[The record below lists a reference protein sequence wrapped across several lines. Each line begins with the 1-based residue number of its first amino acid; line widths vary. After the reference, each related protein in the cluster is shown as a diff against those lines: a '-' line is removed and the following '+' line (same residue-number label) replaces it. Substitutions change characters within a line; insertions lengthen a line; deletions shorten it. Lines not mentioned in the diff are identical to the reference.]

1 MEDPPKMDDDPLI
14 GLLLLQLVFI
24 ALNAIFACA
33 EIAVISIND
42 VKLAKL
48 AASGDKRA
56 IRIARLTSQPARFLA
71 TIQISITLA
80 GFLGSAFAADNFA
93 GKLVELLLKTGTT
106 IPAHTLN
113 AISVVLITLILSY
126 FTLVFGELVPKR
138 LAMKKAERIAFAL
151 SGIISAISTVFKPL
165 VWLLTASTNGILR
178 LLGINPNE
186 EDSSV
191 TEEEIRMMIDA
202 GSEKGAIE
210 ADEKELLQNVFE
222 FNDVS
227 AADMLT
233 HRTMVDMLWLEESD
247 EAWAKLVSSTN
258 HSYYPICA
266 DTADDVVGILRARD
280 YLRLSERTRDNVMAN
295 AVSEPLFVP
304 ESVKADDLFREM
316 RRSRDHFAVVLD
328 EYGGM
333 SGIVT
338 MNDIVEQLVGD
349 IDGQQDDEEAIV
361 PIDGG
366 RYSVGGCA
374 PLEDIAEKLG
384 LDLPTDEFDTIGGLI
399 FSACD
404 TIPPD
409 GSRFSVKVCG
419 ISADVDRIMDHR
431 IVHAVISKA
440 GEAASC
446 ENESKAG

>member
-1 MEDPPKMDDDPLI
+1 MDDDPLI

-106 IPAHTLN
+106 IPTHTLN

-178 LLGINPNE
+178 LLGINPND

-233 HRTMVDMLWLEESD
+233 HRTMVDMLWLEEGD

-349 IDGQQDDEEAIV
+349 IDGQHDDEEAIV

>member
-1 MEDPPKMDDDPLI
+1 MDDDPLI

-349 IDGQQDDEEAIV
+349 IDGQQDDEE

-431 IVHAVISKA
+431 IVHAVICKA
-440 GEAASC
+440 GEAAPC
-446 ENESKAG
+446 EDESKAG

>member
-247 EAWAKLVSSTN
+247 EAWAKLLSSTN

-280 YLRLSERTRDNVMAN
+280 YLRLSDRTRDNVMAN

>member
-1 MEDPPKMDDDPLI
+1 MDDDPLI

-151 SGIISAISTVFKPL
+151 SGIISAISTVFNPL

-178 LLGINPNE
+178 LLGINPND

-233 HRTMVDMLWLEESD
+233 HRTMVDMLWLEEGD

-349 IDGQQDDEEAIV
+349 IDGQHDDEEAIV

>member
-1 MEDPPKMDDDPLI
+1 MDDDPLI

-338 MNDIVEQLVGD
+338 RNDIVEQLVGD

>member
-1 MEDPPKMDDDPLI
+1 MDDDPLI

-247 EAWAKLVSSTN
+247 EAWAKLLSSTN

-280 YLRLSERTRDNVMAN
+280 YLRLSDRTRDNVMAN

>member
-1 MEDPPKMDDDPLI
+1 MDDDPLI

-178 LLGINPNE
+178 LLGINPNQ
-186 EDSSV
+186 EDSSD
-191 TEEEIRMMIDA
+191 TEAEIRMMIAA

-233 HRTMVDMLWLEESD
+233 HRTMVDMLWLEEGD

-349 IDGQQDDEEAIV
+349 IDGQHDDEEAIV

>member
-1 MEDPPKMDDDPLI
+1 M
-14 GLLLLQLVFI
+14 
-24 ALNAIFACA
+24 
-33 EIAVISIND
+33 
-42 VKLAKL
+42 
-48 AASGDKRA
+48 
-56 IRIARLTSQPARFLA
+56 
-71 TIQISITLA
+71 
-80 GFLGSAFAADNFA
+80 
-93 GKLVELLLKTGTT
+93 
-106 IPAHTLN
+106 
-113 AISVVLITLILSY
+113 
-126 FTLVFGELVPKR
+126 
-138 LAMKKAERIAFAL
+138 
-151 SGIISAISTVFKPL
+151 
-165 VWLLTASTNGILR
+165 
-178 LLGINPNE
+178 
-186 EDSSV
+186 
-191 TEEEIRMMIDA
+191 
-202 GSEKGAIE
+202 
-210 ADEKELLQNVFE
+210 FE

-266 DTADDVVGILRARD
+266 DTTDDVVGILRARD
-280 YLRLSERTRDNVMAN
+280 YLRLSERTRDKVMAN

-431 IVHAVISKA
+431 IVHAVICKA
-440 GEAASC
+440 GEAAPC
-446 ENESKAG
+446 EDESKAG

>member
-1 MEDPPKMDDDPLI
+1 MDDDPLI

-151 SGIISAISTVFKPL
+151 SGIISAISPVFKPL

-440 GEAASC
+440 GEAAPC
-446 ENESKAG
+446 EDESKAG

>member
-1 MEDPPKMDDDPLI
+1 MDDDPLI

-178 LLGINPNE
+178 LLGINPND

-233 HRTMVDMLWLEESD
+233 HRTMVDMLWLEEGD

-349 IDGQQDDEEAIV
+349 IDGQHDDEEAIV

>member
-210 ADEKELLQNVFE
+210 ADEELLQNVFE

-233 HRTMVDMLWLEESD
+233 HRTMVDMLWLEEGD

-384 LDLPTDEFDTIGGLI
+384 TINYEVTCMLKSRLPRVYIKNKHI
-399 FSACD
+399 
-404 TIPPD
+404 IN
-409 GSRFSVKVCG
+409 VKNH
-419 ISADVDRIMDHR
+419 I
-431 IVHAVISKA
+431 
-440 GEAASC
+440 
-446 ENESKAG
+446 

>member
-247 EAWAKLVSSTN
+247 EAWAKLLSSTN

>member
-1 MEDPPKMDDDPLI
+1 MDDDPLI

-431 IVHAVISKA
+431 IVHAVIGKA

>member
-1 MEDPPKMDDDPLI
+1 MDDDPLI

-258 HSYYPICA
+258 HSYYPIYA
-266 DTADDVVGILRARD
+266 NTADNVVGILRARD

-295 AVSEPLFVP
+295 AVSEPLVAP

>member
-1 MEDPPKMDDDPLI
+1 MDDDPLI

-419 ISADVDRIMDHR
+419 ISADVDRIMYHR

>member
-1 MEDPPKMDDDPLI
+1 MDDDPLI

-178 LLGINPNE
+178 LLRINPNE

-247 EAWAKLVSSTN
+247 EAWAKLLSSTN

>member
-1 MEDPPKMDDDPLI
+1 MDDDPLI

-409 GSRFSVKVCG
+409 GSRFSVTVCG

>member
-1 MEDPPKMDDDPLI
+1 MDDDPLI

-93 GKLVELLLKTGTT
+93 GKLVDLLLKTGTT

-178 LLGINPNE
+178 LLGINPND

>member
-1 MEDPPKMDDDPLI
+1 MDDDPLI

-178 LLGINPNE
+178 LLGINPND

-233 HRTMVDMLWLEESD
+233 HRTMVDMLWLEEGD

>member
-1 MEDPPKMDDDPLI
+1 MDDDPLI

-178 LLGINPNE
+178 LLGINPND

-233 HRTMVDMLWLEESD
+233 HRTMVDMLWLEEGD

-316 RRSRDHFAVVLD
+316 RRSRDHFAIVLD

>member
-1 MEDPPKMDDDPLI
+1 MDDDPLI

-440 GEAASC
+440 GEAAPC

>member
-1 MEDPPKMDDDPLI
+1 MDDDPLI

-178 LLGINPNE
+178 LLGINPND

-233 HRTMVDMLWLEESD
+233 HRTMVDMLWLEEGD

-349 IDGQQDDEEAIV
+349 IDGQHDDEEAIV
-361 PIDGG
+361 PIDGD

-431 IVHAVISKA
+431 IVHAVICKA
-440 GEAASC
+440 GEAAPC
-446 ENESKAG
+446 EDESKAG

>member
-1 MEDPPKMDDDPLI
+1 MDDDPLI

-280 YLRLSERTRDNVMAN
+280 YLRFSERTRDNVMAN

>member
-1 MEDPPKMDDDPLI
+1 MDDDPLI

-440 GEAASC
+440 G
-446 ENESKAG
+446 

>member
-1 MEDPPKMDDDPLI
+1 MDDDPLI

-440 GEAASC
+440 GEAAAW

>member
-1 MEDPPKMDDDPLI
+1 MDDDPLI

-247 EAWAKLVSSTN
+247 EAWTKLVSSTN

-280 YLRLSERTRDNVMAN
+280 YLRLSDRTRDNVMAN

>member
-1 MEDPPKMDDDPLI
+1 MDDDPLI

-210 ADEKELLQNVFE
+210 AD
-222 FNDVS
+222 DVS

-431 IVHAVISKA
+431 IVHAVICKA
-440 GEAASC
+440 GEAAPC
-446 ENESKAG
+446 EDESKAG

>member
-233 HRTMVDMLWLEESD
+233 HRTMVDMLWLEEGD

-266 DTADDVVGILRARD
+266 DTADDVVGILSARD

>member
-1 MEDPPKMDDDPLI
+1 MDDDPLI

-247 EAWAKLVSSTN
+247 EAWAKLLSSTN

>member
-1 MEDPPKMDDDPLI
+1 MDDDPLI

-247 EAWAKLVSSTN
+247 EAWTKLVSSTN

-304 ESVKADDLFREM
+304 ESVKADALFREL

-431 IVHAVISKA
+431 IVHAVICKA
-440 GEAASC
+440 GEAAPC
-446 ENESKAG
+446 EDEGKAG

>member
-1 MEDPPKMDDDPLI
+1 MDDDPLI

-431 IVHAVISKA
+431 RVHAVISKA

>member
-1 MEDPPKMDDDPLI
+1 MDDDPLI

-56 IRIARLTSQPARFLA
+56 VRIARLTSQPARFLA

-178 LLGINPNE
+178 LLGINPND

-233 HRTMVDMLWLEESD
+233 HRTMVDMLWLEEGD

-361 PIDGG
+361 PIDGD

-431 IVHAVISKA
+431 IVHAVICKA
-440 GEAASC
+440 GEAAPC
-446 ENESKAG
+446 EDESKAG

>member
-247 EAWAKLVSSTN
+247 EAWTKLVSSTN

-280 YLRLSERTRDNVMAN
+280 YLRLSDRTRDNVMAN

-440 GEAASC
+440 GEAAPC
-446 ENESKAG
+446 EDESKAG

>member
-227 AADMLT
+227 AAYMLT

-304 ESVKADDLFREM
+304 ESVKADDLLREM

-384 LDLPTDEFDTIGGLI
+384 LDLPTDEFDTIVGLI

-431 IVHAVISKA
+431 IVHAVICKA
-440 GEAASC
+440 GEAAPC
-446 ENESKAG
+446 EDESKAG